1 MFEAII
7 KDPTIFEIT
16 LVLIVLAGIAFWQN
30 LKQVAA
36 ILGGIY
42 FMYLIFIMTSY
53 SNDSV
58 TLIVEE
64 KVENK
69 KINIDSVNIVEKE
82 SIEVD
87 VPITKVEDKKDIS
100 TNDDE
105 SFVQVENEPS
115 AQRIDIDQ
123 PIKVLNIS
131 FGTGVAN
138 RELEGKNRTFTTD
151 TNRIYCFSGIQNRRT
166 DTKLFHIWYH
176 EGELKSKILLNVGK
190 SFNWRTWSYINVYEN
205 RVGEWFVVVEDT
217 LGVRHDSLSFT
228 ISSSN

>member
-30 LKQVAA
+30 LKKVAA

-105 SFVQVENEPS
+105 SYVQVENEPS

-131 FGTGVAN
+131 FGTP
-138 RELEGKNRTFTTD
+138 
-151 TNRIYCFSGIQNRRT
+151 
-166 DTKLFHIWYH
+166 
-176 EGELKSKILLNVGK
+176 
-190 SFNWRTWSYINVYEN
+190 
-205 RVGEWFVVVEDT
+205 
-217 LGVRHDSLSFT
+217 
-228 ISSSN
+228 